1 MRRLDLDMFW
11 AERCQLKR
19 LTDDMQR
26 GKLKSRGGRLSAFRT
41 IKEISE
47 AQLEM
52 LMKIRAGVLLAGLA
66 ALALAGNV
74 VPARAQDLS
83 DHAVKSFM
91 EYAWS
96 LTPQQFSKPD
106 GTVIVIDKTKKD
118 QVLVPLDVAREI
130 IKAGR
135 LSAHA
140 QICDLRDDQIL
151 NHRAMMRREEV
162 KQKWTPQQM
171 VYISQLHLTTVM
183 LLTGRIRLV
192 EKQGD
197 KEVVVVDEKNEPA
210 VTCTDEQRKKVKE
223 LITAYVAAS
232 PPVSAVAKLYG
243 NDKYKAPPAAAQGAP
258 TATGSTSVSDTGAE
272 KKK

>member
-1 MRRLDLDMFW
+1 
-11 AERCQLKR
+11 
-19 LTDDMQR
+19 
-26 GKLKSRGGRLSAFRT
+26 
-41 IKEISE
+41 
-47 AQLEM
+47 
-52 LMKIRAGVLLAGLA
+52 MKIRAGVLLAGVA

-118 QVLVPLDVAREI
+118 QVLVPLDVAREV

-197 KEVVVVDEKNEPA
+197 KEVVIVDEKKEAAPS
-210 VTCTDEQRKKVKE
+210 CTDEQRKKVKE

-243 NDKYKAPPAAAQGAP
+243 NDKGRAPPPAAAQGAP
-258 TATGSTSVSDTGAE
+258 TATGSTAVSESGSE

>member
-1 MRRLDLDMFW
+1 M
-11 AERCQLKR
+11 
-19 LTDDMQR
+19 
-26 GKLKSRGGRLSAFRT
+26 SAFKT
-41 IKEISE
+41 IEGMDFSGK
-47 AQLEM
+47 
-52 LMKIRAGVLLAGLA
+52 RVLLRADLNVPVQDGKVTDA
-66 ALALAGNV
+66 TRIERV
-74 VPARAQDLS
+74 VP
-83 DHAVKSFM
+83 
-91 EYAWS
+91 
-96 LTPQQFSKPD
+96 T
-106 GTVIVIDKTKKD
+106 I
-118 QVLVPLDVAREI
+118 REI

-197 KEVVVVDEKNEPA
+197 KEVVVDEKKAPEQ
-210 VTCTDEQRKKVKE
+210 TCTDEQKKKVKE
-223 LITAYVAAS
+223 LITAYVAGS

-243 NDKYKAPPAAAQGAP
+243 NNKKAAPAAAQGAP
-258 TATGSTSVSDTGAE
+258 TATGSVAQQANE
-272 KKK
+272 KK